1 MLHIHNLPADITEEQ
16 VIALFGQYGTVV
28 GFKFFE
34 YENESF
40 LFLFHSL
47 IFFSEIIGKWHF
59 FK

>member
-34 YENESF
+34 YESENS
-40 LFLFHSL
+40 LF
-47 IFFSEIIGKWHF
+47 
-59 FK
+59 